1 MFLFN
6 LFRSS
11 GVSVSAQK
19 IDKQALSIL
28 RQLTDK
34 KFTAFLVGGCVRDIL
49 LNREPKDFDIVTD
62 ARPNQIKRLFRRS
75 IIVGRRFKLAIVL
88 MGDRQYET
96 ATFRRDPDDTASL
109 QEQAKS
115 GGSLYQAHDNAYGTP
130 EQDAYRRDF
139 TVNALFW
146 NPTSEKVIDY
156 TGGLPDLK
164 KRILRSIGDPNLRF
178 QEDPVRMLRAIRLSS
193 RLGFS
198 IHEESLRAIE
208 NHGDCIR
215 NASRPRVFD
224 EILRLF
230 TFAKSHDAISRLW
243 ETGLMEHLL
252 PAVNAYIRK
261 TGGKKSP
268 LWNYLDAFD
277 RLAPEF
283 DTVNR
288 ESPRYIQ
295 ENAIRLATLL
305 TPLFHAAVTEK
316 RLATHAQIEAVAR
329 DIIQEIVVEPFKNEN
344 WRVPKLLCIDLANI
358 LISLEFYRQNLSQPG
373 RCRRMINIPWFYT
386 AFSLWKIAAEAER
399 DNEAKTAIREWEKMF
414 ENYLSSPHPARRGN
428 YIPVNP
434 DTDGKHGF
442 PGDQTENRDALF
454 PTPRKPTDSSRKRRR
469 RKKTAGAESSPE
481 TPSPAPEL
489 PAETP
494 APSEQTAPA

>member
-1 MFLFN
+1 MFFFD
-6 LFRSS
+6 LFRSP
-11 GVSVSAQK
+11 GVSVSSQK
-19 IDKQALSIL
+19 VDKQALSIL
-28 RQLTDK
+28 RQLTAK
-34 KFTAFLVGGCVRDIL
+34 NFTAYLVGGCVRDIL
-49 LNREPKDFDIVTD
+49 LDREPKDFDVVTD

-115 GGSLYQAHDNAYGTP
+115 GASLYQAHDNTYGTP
-130 EQDAYRRDF
+130 KEDAYRRDF

-146 NPTSEKVIDY
+146 DPKSEKVIDY

-193 RLGFS
+193 RLGFT
-198 IHEESLRAIE
+198 IHEDSLRAIE
-208 NHGDCIR
+208 KHGECIQ

-230 TFAKSHDAISRLW
+230 TFSKSREAISSLW
-243 ETGLMEHLL
+243 NTGLMEPLL
-252 PAVNAYIRK
+252 PAVHAYIQK
-261 TGGKKSP
+261 TGGKNSP
-268 LWNYLDAFD
+268 LWRYLDAFD
-277 RLAPEF
+277 RLAPGF
-283 DTVNR
+283 DTLNR
-288 ESPRYIQ
+288 ESPRYVQ

-305 TPLFHAAVTEK
+305 APLFHAAVEEIHLPSYCK
-316 RLATHAQIEAVAR
+316 VDSIAR
-329 DIIQEIVVEPFKNEN
+329 SMIQDIIVEPFKNAN

-358 LISLEFYRQNLSQPG
+358 LISLEFYRLNISQPG
-373 RCRRMINIPWFYT
+373 RCRRMVNLPWFYT
-386 AFSLWKIAAEAER
+386 ALSLWKIAAMAER
-399 DNEAKTAIREWEKMF
+399 DTKAEKVIAEWEKIF
-414 ENYLSSPHPARRGN
+414 EDYLASPHPPRCGN

-442 PGDQTENRDALF
+442 PGDTTENRDALF
-454 PTPRKPTDSSRKRRR
+454 PPHRPKRPPRRR
-469 RKKTAGAESSPE
+469 HRQKKTGEEQSPAIESFDGSTAPPPSPE
-481 TPSPAPEL
+481 SAQN
-489 PAETP
+489 A
-494 APSEQTAPA
+494 